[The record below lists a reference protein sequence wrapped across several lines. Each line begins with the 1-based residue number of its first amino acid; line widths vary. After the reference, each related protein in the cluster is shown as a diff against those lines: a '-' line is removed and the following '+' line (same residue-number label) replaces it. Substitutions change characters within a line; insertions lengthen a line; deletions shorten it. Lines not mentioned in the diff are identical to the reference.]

1 MILVVR
7 ISDEKI
13 LSRYEAWELNSYSN
27 ALQDIKGNGYEYI
40 KEEITMMGDMIIWV
54 QERV

>member
-1 MILVVR
+1 MIIIVR

-13 LSRYEAWELNSYSN
+13 LSRYEAWAQN
-27 ALQDIKGNGYEYI
+27 AYENAMQDIKGNGYEYV

-54 QERV
+54 KEA